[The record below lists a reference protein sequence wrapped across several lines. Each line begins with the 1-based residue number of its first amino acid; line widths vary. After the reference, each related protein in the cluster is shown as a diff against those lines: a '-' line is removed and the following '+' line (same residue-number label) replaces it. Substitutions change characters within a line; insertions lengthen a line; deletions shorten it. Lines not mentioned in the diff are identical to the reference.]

1 MHTLLLNAQ
10 STAISSVAADA
21 TAAVR
26 VTVAEDG
33 SATLLFPAGHEAA
46 IMAGETAGEHEH
58 EAHINNDDDDD
69 DDEGWMQ
76 MQIEGNVLFDVVR
89 RIVQLT
95 GRRIPDPV
103 VSKVAT
109 AADLGMY
116 IVYSGLC
123 AGRLTDRLTD

>member
-33 SATLLFPAGHEAA
+33 SATLLFPAGYEAA
-46 IMAGETAGEHEH
+46 IVAGEAAADEH
-58 EAHINNDDDDD
+58 EADID
-69 DDEGWMQ
+69 DDEGWMR
-76 MQIEGNVLFDVVR
+76 MPIAGDVLFDVVR
-89 RIVQLT
+89 RVVQLT

-103 VSKVAT
+103 VSKVTT

-116 IVYSGLC
+116 IVYSGGSLFWP
-123 AGRLTDRLTD
+123 TD